1 MATLTGR
8 TIANTYK
15 NLLNIDNDNSGVD
28 GTVRTVQDGEG
39 TSTPLQLS
47 NSILNVNGTFQLNG
61 VAITAD
67 ASAINNITDLT
78 AITGIVAT
86 SGTNAYG
93 RTLIGGTGVSIT
105 NADGTEGNPTIAL
118 DSTGVSA
125 ATYGPFSDITVNAVG
140 QITSVAP
147 QTSVSIAKINTALVS
162 TTDINASSDVSIGGT
177 TNITGQATFS
187 SGITVSG
194 TTSVQDMVV
203 TTIQATR
210 LDVSEASIGTLTVTG
225 FGTSLTD
232 LTVNNI
238 VNISTAVF
246 SGTVSAASIDA
257 DELLMAGVSAATV
270 TEVAAVSA
278 LTQTNLD
285 SITSINTVTD
295 TINSAITSINSA
307 YVSVSAALE
316 TRIAAVS
323 ALTSVN
329 TEAIAS
335 VSTALETR
343 IAAVSVL
350 TSVNTAAITSIN
362 SAYTSVSAALETRIA
377 SVSALT
383 SVNLAAI
390 TSINSAYTSVS
401 AALETRIAS
410 VSALTSVN
418 LAAITSINS
427 AYVSVS
433 AALETRIT
441 AVSALTSVNLAAIAS
456 VSTALETRIA
466 AVSVLTSVN
475 AASLASTSAALA
487 TSITNYLPL
496 AGGTVTGDVSVSGTL
511 NLKTNVFGERTS
523 LTDGTSIAVDL
534 GTGNHFIVQLGG
546 NRTLEAP
553 TNLQPTQTGS
563 ILIIQ
568 DGTGSRTLSFNSVWK
583 FPAGTAPTISTV
595 SGTVDRIDFEVYT
608 SSAIHAV
615 ATLDLQ

>member
-1 MATLTGR
+1 MATNTGR

-15 NLLNIDNDNSGVD
+15 NLLNIDNNNSGVD

-47 NSILNVNGTFQLNG
+47 NSILNVNGTLQLNG

-86 SGTNAYG
+86 SGGSAFG
-93 RTLIGGTGVSIT
+93 RTLTGGTGVSIT

-140 QITSVAP
+140 QITSIAP
-147 QTSVSIAKINTALVS
+147 QTSVSIAKINTALIS

-194 TTSVQDMVV
+194 TTSVQDMVA

-210 LDVSEASIGTLTVTG
+210 LDVAEASIGTLTVTG

-238 VNISTAVF
+238 VNIATAVF
-246 SGTVSAASIDA
+246 NGTVSAASIDA

-270 TEVAAVSA
+270 TEVAAVSV

-307 YVSVSAALE
+307 YVSVSSALE
-316 TRIAAVS
+316 TRIASVS

-329 TEAIAS
+329 LEATTSITS
-335 VSTALETR
+335 RITALSATFATS
-343 IAAVSVL
+343 IANVSAL
-350 TSVNTAAITSIN
+350 TQTNADAITSIN
-362 SAYTSVSAALETRIA
+362 AAYTSVSAALETRIA

-383 SVNLAAI
+383 SVNSAAI

-401 AALETRIAS
+401 AALETRIAAVSALTSANLAAIAS
-410 VSALTSVN
+410 VSTALESRIAAVSVLTSVN
-418 LAAITSINS
+418 LAAITS
-427 AYVSVS
+427 VS
-433 AALETRIT
+433 A
-441 AVSALTSVNLAAIAS
+441 
-456 VSTALETRIA
+456 ALETRIA

-475 AASLASTSAALA
+475 TAALAATSAALA

-496 AGGTVTGDVSVSGTL
+496 TGGAITGDVSVSGTL
-511 NLKTNVFGERTS
+511 DFKTNVFGQRTS
-523 LTDGTSIAVDL
+523 LTDAASIAVDL
-534 GTGNHFIVQLGG
+534 GVGNHFIVQLGG
-546 NRTLEAP
+546 NRTLAAP

-563 ILIIQ
+563 ILFIQ

-608 SSAIHAV
+608 SSAVHAV

>member
-1 MATLTGR
+1 MATNTGR

-15 NLLNIDNDNSGVD
+15 NLLNIDNNNSGVD

-47 NSILNVNGTFQLNG
+47 NSTLNVNGTFQLNG

-257 DELLMAGVSAATV
+257 NELLMAGVSAATV
-270 TEVAAVSA
+270 TEVAAVSV

-316 TRIAAVS
+316 TRISTVS

-329 TEAIAS
+329 TAAIAS

-362 SAYTSVSAALETRIA
+362 LAYTSVSAALETRIA

-383 SVNLAAI
+383 SVN
-390 TSINSAYTSVS
+390 S
-401 AALETRIAS
+401 
-410 VSALTSVN
+410 
-418 LAAITSINS
+418 AAITSINS

-433 AALETRIT
+433 SALETRIAAVSALTSVNSAAITSVSAALESRIT

-475 AASLASTSAALA
+475 AASLAATSAALA

-496 AGGTVTGDVSVSGTL
+496 AGGIITGDVSVSGTL
-511 NLKTNVFGERTS
+511 NIKTNVFGERTS

-534 GTGNHFIVQLGG
+534 GVGNHFIVQLGG